1 MNWPTGRLQKLKTSL
16 IFKTRLVFFDFTLR
30 PAYPKHCSIIV
41 APSPNKRLESAY
53 MDLSED
59 KESGEELDQ
68 HTPAPPLSQNRK
80 LLGAAS
86 LLAVANII
94 QRILG
99 LVREA
104 TKVAFF
110 GATGTLDAFGFAELM
125 PQTLYQLIAGGE
137 MVSSSLVPVFSEYAA
152 KKDKTELWS
161 AVSICLSLVTVI
173 MVVCVILVESFTPL
187 VALLVGA
194 GELSQDSLFTL
205 TVRLMRITAPAMLF
219 LSVSSVLTAA
229 LNSLERFT
237 WPAFTI
243 SLFNTAIIIAAFLFQ
258 DAVSSLAWG
267 MLIGSILMVLLQVP
281 GLHDAKLRFQLEWR
295 HPIVRRIL
303 RLYAPI
309 LLGLFVNQLSLFVG
323 YRLAAGTGDGSVT
336 LMRTS
341 TTLYQL
347 PIGLV
352 VVALSTAILP
362 TLSKQA
368 SKPLAEFKQTLSQG
382 IRLVITLVFPAAAGL
397 FALAPAIIALLFQ
410 RGEFLASDTAMT
422 ALILRIDLFG
432 LPFAGID
439 LMLIYASYAMKDTL
453 RPALVGVAS
462 TIFYV
467 IAASILTPMF
477 GLPGLMGANAGKI
490 IVHTLLMLILLQRN
504 LDGLRGYGVTWLF
517 VRTLIAALATGAVSW
532 GSWYLLTQLM
542 TSQGFV
548 SVLFPVL
555 LPGLI
560 GVFVYILLA
569 YFMGVEE
576 IRYFKNIV
584 SRKN

>member
-1 MNWPTGRLQKLKTSL
+1 
-16 IFKTRLVFFDFTLR
+16 
-30 PAYPKHCSIIV
+30 
-41 APSPNKRLESAY
+41 
-53 MDLSED
+53 MDLSEEKVPND
-59 KESGEELDQ
+59 EKGHQ
-68 HTPAPPLSQNRK
+68 PTAPQLNQNKR

-194 GELSQDSLFTL
+194 GELSEDSLFAL

-243 SLFNTAIIIAAFLFQ
+243 SLFNTAIIVAAFLFS
-258 DAVSSLAWG
+258 DEVVSLAWG

-281 GLHDAKLRFQLEWR
+281 GLHDAKLRFKLEWR
-295 HPIVRRIL
+295 HPIVRRIM

-368 SKPLAEFKQTLSQG
+368 SRPLAEFKQTLSQG

-467 IAASILTPMF
+467 IAASILTPIF
-477 GLPGLMGANAGKI
+477 SLPGLMAANAGKI
-490 IVHTLLMLILLQRN
+490 IVHTLLMLILLQKN
-504 LDGLRGYGVTWLF
+504 LDGLRGFGVTWLF
-517 VRTLIAALATGAVSW
+517 VRTLLAALATGFISW
-532 GSWYLLTQLM
+532 GCWYVM
-542 TSQGFV
+542 SQFWVGSGFIT
-548 SVLFPVL
+548 VL
-555 LPGLI
+555 LPVLIPGMI
-560 GVFVYILLA
+560 GVLVYIFLA
-569 YFMGVEE
+569 YLMGVEE
-576 IRYFKNIV
+576 IRYFRDLLPR
-584 SRKN
+584 SG

>member
-1 MNWPTGRLQKLKTSL
+1 
-16 IFKTRLVFFDFTLR
+16 
-30 PAYPKHCSIIV
+30 
-41 APSPNKRLESAY
+41 
-53 MDLSED
+53 MDLSD
-59 KESGEELDQ
+59 KNEAGENSGQ
-68 HTPAPPLSQNRK
+68 PPTPTPLSQNRK

-94 QRILG
+94 QRVLG
-99 LVREA
+99 LGREA

-110 GATGTLDAFGFAELM
+110 GATGTLDAFNLAAEM

-137 MVSSSLVPVFSEYAA
+137 MVSSSLVPIFSEFAA
-152 KKDKTELWS
+152 KKRRDELWS

-173 MVVCVILVESFTPL
+173 MVVFVILVESFTPI
-187 VALLVGA
+187 VAQLIGA
-194 GELSQDSLFTL
+194 GELNEPTLFGL
-205 TVRLMRITAPAMLF
+205 TVRLMRITAPVMLF
-219 LSVSSVLTAA
+219 LSISSILTAA

-243 SLFNTAIIIAAFLFQ
+243 SLFNATIIIAAFLFR

-267 MLIGSILMVLLQVP
+267 MLIGSILMILLQLP
-281 GLHDAKLRFQLEWR
+281 GLHDAKLRFKLEWR
-295 HPIVRRIL
+295 HPIVRRIM

-309 LLGLFVNQLSLFVG
+309 LLGLFVNQFSLLFG

-368 SKPLAEFKQTLSQG
+368 NRPLAEFKQTLSEG
-382 IRLVITLVFPAAAGL
+382 LRLVITLVFPAAAGL

-422 ALILRIDLFG
+422 AQILRIDLFG

-462 TIFYV
+462 VVFYV
-467 IAASILTPMF
+467 IAASILTPIF
-477 GLPGLMGANAGKI
+477 SLPGLMAANAGKI
-490 IVHTLLMLILLQRN
+490 IVHTILMLILLQKN

-517 VRTLIAALATGAVSW
+517 VRALIAALATGFVSW
-532 GSWYLLTQLM
+532 VSWFYL
-542 TSQGFV
+542 SQWLGESGFV
-548 SVLFPVL
+548 ATLVPVL
-555 LPGLI
+555 IPGMI
-560 GVFVYILLA
+560 GVLLYVALASILGIEETRYIRGLLP
-569 YFMGVEE
+569 
-576 IRYFKNIV
+576 K
-584 SRKN
+584 RK